1 MGPDGSLDLFVTP
14 TRGEPPADMSSP
26 RTPHTTPTEDNNNS
40 PPSPAGPIN
49 TPDLSPAGPEGP
61 PQQDQPVA
69 AECESIWDIPG
80 ERQEASWPPIPVTTS
95 PDPAPDA
102 DDDDGGIPQPG
113 WRGKM
118 PEVTSP
124 RASGGSRV
132 SGVNQ

>member
-14 TRGEPPADMSSP
+14 TRGEPPADMGSP
-26 RTPHTTPTEDNNNS
+26 RTPHTTPTEDDNNS

-102 DDDDGGIPQPG
+102 DDDDGSIPQPG
-113 WRGKM
+113 WRGRM

-124 RASGGSRV
+124 RASGGFKSLWR
-132 SGVNQ
+132 